1 MSILAVS
8 NLYKTFQGTI
18 ALRDVSFSMNEQE
31 TLSIIGPSGS
41 GKSTLLRMIMN
52 LEKPDAGAIHLFD
65 TVIDWKSKKNHEL
78 LYQQV
83 GFIFQEFNLFDH
95 LSVEANIQL
104 AMRLVQKKP
113 IQDQQAK
120 TTELL
125 NLLGLA
131 DKQNQY
137 PNQLSGGQKQRV
149 AIMRAL
155 ALEPKLLLLDEPT
168 SALDVESIQ
177 GLVEVLNTLQ
187 KKGLSILIVTHD
199 IEFAKKVSSRLL
211 LMENA
216 QISYEVKTEDIPSI
230 TDEHWL
236 KFLKKN

>member
-1 MSILAVS
+1 MSILTVS
-8 NLYKTFQGTI
+8 HLNKTFKATV
-18 ALRDVSFSMNEQE
+18 ALRDVGFLMNEQE

-52 LEKPDAGAIHLFD
+52 LEQPDSGDIKLFD
-65 TVIDWKSKKNHEL
+65 TPIDWRSKKPHRS
-78 LYQQV
+78 LYEQI

-95 LSVEANIQL
+95 LSVEDNIQL
-104 AMRLVQKKP
+104 AMRLVKNKTIAEQL
-113 IQDQQAK
+113 AK

-125 NLLGLA
+125 NLMGLA
-131 DKQNQY
+131 DKRHQY

-177 GLVEVLNTLQ
+177 GLVEVLQTLQ
-187 KKGLSILIVTHD
+187 AKGLSILIVTHD

-216 QISYEVKTEDIPSI
+216 QINYEVKTTDISTI